1 MLRRWG
7 GDGGGGGGWGWGAE
21 KWRCF
26 VKNEELPEDDNSRD
40 AWN

>member
-7 GDGGGGGGWGWGAE
+7 GDGGGGGGWGGQKDGE
-21 KWRCF
+21 RF
-26 VKNEELPEDDNSRD
+26 VKNEELPEDDNSRA